1 MSEHQNLEKM
11 IEMVEWLDIIPL
23 LILTGSILLIMMVI
37 AIWRNHLLTNVLTLA
52 ALLAAVFSIAYIPSG
67 IHQIGSLIT
76 VDSFGLWIIGL
87 ILFATFFITL
97 ISYNYLEKQHDNQEE
112 YYLLLLTGALGSSV
126 LAVATHFVSFFLGL
140 ELLSVS
146 IYILA
151 SYVRSSEKGMEAAIK
166 YLVLAGVSSAF
177 LLMGMAML
185 YGKAGTMEF
194 NELAVI
200 FSERMVYQPLVLA
213 GLAFMIVGIGFKLA
227 VVPFHLWTPDVY
239 EGAPSPTSAFIAS
252 VSKGAIVALLIRFFM
267 IWEGEYFQALIL
279 TFSIIAI
286 LSMLA
291 GNLLALR
298 QRNVKRILA
307 YSSIAHMGYIL
318 VAFIAADSQGAEAV
332 SFYLIAYFITIIA
345 AFGVVSLVS
354 EGKNED
360 YGLEA
365 YQGLFWQRPWLATTF
380 TTMLLSLAGLPL
392 TAGFIGKFYVLLA
405 GMHNSLWFLLLT
417 LVVGSVIGLYYYLKI
432 IVEMFKQ
439 PDSNFVTSP
448 SQASLS
454 THIALIV
461 LTVLVIWLGVSPGE
475 IADFIKVVTDSS
487 F

>member
-1 MSEHQNLEKM
+1 MEHQNLEKM
-11 IEMVEWLDIIPL
+11 IETMEWLNIIPL
-23 LILTGSILLIMMVI
+23 LILAGSILLVLMII
-37 AIWRNHLLTNVLTLA
+37 AIWRNHLLTNVLTIT
-52 ALLAAVFSIAYIPSG
+52 ALLTAVFSTIYIPSG
-67 IHQIGSLIT
+67 IHQIGSLLT
-76 VDSFGLWIIGL
+76 VDSFGLWIIGI
-87 ILFATFFITL
+87 ILCATFFISL
-97 ISYNYLEKQHDNQEE
+97 ISYNYLEKLHENKEE
-112 YYLLLLTGALGSSV
+112 YYLLLLTGALGASI
-126 LAVATHFVSFFLGL
+126 LAVSTHFISFFLGL

-146 IYILA
+146 IYILV
-151 SYVRSSEKGMEAAIK
+151 SYVRTSEKGIEAAVK

-177 LLMGMAML
+177 LLMGMAMI

-194 NELAVI
+194 KELAVI
-200 FSERMVYQPLVLA
+200 FANNMIYQPLVLA
-213 GLAFMIVGIGFKLA
+213 GLALMIVGIGFKLA

-252 VSKGAIVALLIRFFM
+252 VSKGAIVALLVRFFM
-267 IWEGEYFQALIL
+267 IWDGEYFHALIL
-279 TFSIIAI
+279 SFSAIAI

-298 QRNVKRILA
+298 QSNVKRILA

-354 EGKNED
+354 EGENEAS
-360 YGLEA
+360 GLEA
-365 YQGLFWQRPWLATTF
+365 YQGLFWQRPWLATIF

-392 TAGFIGKFYVLLA
+392 TAGFIGKFYVLIA
-405 GMHNSLWFLLLT
+405 GVHNNLWILLIT
-417 LVVGSVIGLYYYLKI
+417 LVAGSVIGLYYYLKV

-439 PDSNFVTSP
+439 PVSSLVTSP
-448 SQASLS
+448 SQAALS
-454 THIALIV
+454 TNIALIV
-461 LTVLVIWLGVSPGE
+461 LMILVIWFGINPGGL
-475 IADFIKVVTDSS
+475 ADFIKIATESS